1 MVREPFGDIEIASGV
16 ESVCR
21 DRVTVEVIRDNDLDR
36 MEIRWFG
43 RSNSAT
49 NFEAVSNSK
58 VVSEEL
64 NR

>member
-1 MVREPFGDIEIASGV
+1 MVREPSGDIEIASWV
-16 ESVCR
+16 ESVFR
-21 DRVTVEVIRDNDLDR
+21 DRITVEVIRDNGLNR

-49 NFEAVSNSK
+49 NFEPVSSK